1 MISIKENIYEGAIR
15 EMTEI
20 IKRNLIKLKDSE
32 RDTIEEV
39 FFKGK
44 NITQVSKDLKVSRSC
59 INYRLKKGM
68 ENLKQLIV
76 KEIGIKNVERLIK
89 ATTKPH

>member
-1 MISIKENIYEGAIR
+1 MISIKENIYEASIGEI
-15 EMTEI
+15 TEI
-20 IKRNLIKLKDSE
+20 IRRNLMKLKDSE

-44 NITQVSKDLKVSRSC
+44 NIARIPKDLKVSRSC

-76 KEIGIKNVERLIK
+76 KEIGIKDVERLIK
-89 ATTKPH
+89 ATIKLH

>member
-1 MISIKENIYEGAIR
+1 MISIKENIYEASIGEI
-15 EMTEI
+15 TEI
-20 IKRNLIKLKDSE
+20 IRRNLMKLKDSE

-44 NITQVSKDLKVSRSC
+44 NIARISKDLKVSRSC

-76 KEIGIKNVERLIK
+76 KEIGIKDVERLIK
-89 ATTKPH
+89 ATIKSH